1 MSVELT
7 HREIQELLGAFALD
21 AVDGDEAEA
30 IELHLRE
37 CPRCRAEVT
46 EQREVAALLAHTG
59 ATAPEGVWVRI
70 LEELEPVPPALRMPS
85 LPPSDE
91 VPPAAQ
97 PDLRAAES
105 EHDTAS
111 EDSGLEQSDADV
123 ADLSSRRSTVRVR
136 TLIGIVSAAA
146 VLITV

>member
-1 MSVELT
+1 MNVELT
-7 HREIQELLGAFALD
+7 HEEIQELLGAFALD

-70 LEELEPVPPALRMPS
+70 LEELEPV
-85 LPPSDE
+85 
-91 VPPAAQ
+91 AA
-97 PDLRAAES
+97 
-105 EHDTAS
+105 
-111 EDSGLEQSDADV
+111 
-123 ADLSSRRSTVRVR
+123 
-136 TLIGIVSAAA
+136 
-146 VLITV
+146 